1 VTVGAILTAAA
12 GSPLKALRL
21 LDQNVLGLDTSK
33 PTIKDALDNT
43 SLIHEVL
50 SDALLADGNAP
61 IAVAQLPR
69 PVRPPQAADHSL
81 VVIGGTRV
89 AVVGNATTA
98 GVLVQNADAHV
109 ELNP

>member
-1 VTVGAILTAAA
+1 
-12 GSPLKALRL
+12 L

-33 PTIKDALDNT
+33 ATVEASLDNV

-50 SDALLADGNAP
+50 GDVLASPSGDGTALAPPTQPTVAPNPAD
-61 IAVAQLPR
+61 R
-69 PVRPPQAADHSL
+69 SL
-81 VVIGGTRV
+81 VVIGGTHV

-98 GVLVQNADAHV
+98 GVFIQDADAHV